1 MSKKT
6 FIKVKRGILEPKHRL
21 KLGESW
27 FLFFYMLDSVNWED
41 GTIREW
47 RDSDASDELEINLST
62 IRAQR
67 RRLENE
73 GYISTLQKQHYLE
86 IKVNNWDDPK
96 QHWGQMDDFQ
106 GEGETTPSND
116 ENDFQGAV
124 TSTPSKPQGIGQGAY
139 QGIGQGI
146 GQGAVETTPL
156 PLKQELK
163 NTRVSENQ
171 INNPDPE
178 KSFIAR
184 FVETSGVQFY
194 PTKALDQ
201 AKDIDE
207 LVVIHGE
214 ELVLEIAG
222 WCRTKGMTSMQK
234 VLSSIRSLAPKWK
247 QSKTVPVDN
256 EFQKLLEE
264 ARRGI

>member
-1 MSKKT
+1 LAKKT

-41 GTIREW
+41 GTIHEW
-47 RDSDASDELEINLST
+47 RDSDAADELEINLST

-73 GYISTLQKQHYLE
+73 GYISTFQKQHYLE

-96 QHWGQMDDFQ
+96 HRWGQMDDD
-106 GEGETTPSND
+106 EGVAEPVPSND
-116 ENDFQGAV
+116 QNGVQGAV
-124 TSTPSKPQGIGQGAY
+124 VTPPSKPQGVGQGAY

-156 PLKQELK
+156 PLSLDNQI
-163 NTRVSENQ
+163 TRVSEYQ
-171 INNPDPE
+171 VNNDPT

-184 FVETSGVQFY
+184 FLETAGVQFY
-194 PTKALDQ
+194 PMKALDQ

-207 LVVIHGE
+207 LVVTFGE
-214 ELVLEIAG
+214 DLVLEIAD
-222 WCRTKGMTSMQK
+222 WCRTKRMTSMQK
-234 VLSSIRSLAPKWK
+234 VLSSIRSAAPHWGEGKK
-247 QSKTVPVDN
+247 EKVDP

-264 ARRGI
+264 GRRGI